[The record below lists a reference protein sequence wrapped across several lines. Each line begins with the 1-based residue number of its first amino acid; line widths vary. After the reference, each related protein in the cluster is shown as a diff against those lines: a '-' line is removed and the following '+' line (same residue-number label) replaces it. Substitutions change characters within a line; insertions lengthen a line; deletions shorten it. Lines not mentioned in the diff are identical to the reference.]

1 MLVLFNEGRTQA
13 KFDSAFIAPH
23 SAMAKRKRNNY
34 RLDVLSKLLLRHKK
48 DNEKK
53 EQLEEIIKYMF
64 PRDRLPTGCRCWTPV
79 LFKPALEVTDLWAP
93 TPDGVWER
101 AGQEAVRMLDEA
113 RARADR
119 WIDADDK

>member
-1 MLVLFNEGRTQA
+1 
-13 KFDSAFIAPH
+13 
-23 SAMAKRKRNNY
+23 MAKRKRNNY

-79 LFKPALEVTDLWAP
+79 SFKPVLEATDALELKWLWAP

-101 AGQEAVRMLDEA
+101 GLQEAVRMFHEA
-113 RARADR
+113 RAHADR
-119 WIDADDK
+119 WTDADDK